1 MFQKINLNV
10 EEKLRK
16 KKMKNS
22 NFVSIGKILNFHGV
36 RGEAK
41 FGYSKNREEFLAK
54 LSDVYIQFDNEY
66 KPFEIASLKFT
77 PKCAII
83 KFKGIDSLNDIIQYK
98 GCIVFAQENV
108 VRENLEEDEFLID
121 ELVGLNVYDGDERV
135 GSVVGVSNNGA
146 SDLLSVKT
154 NSKNICLVPF
164 VKAIVL
170 SVDIKTKRIQI
181 NNIEGLLS

>member
-1 MFQKINLNV
+1 
-10 EEKLRK
+10 
-16 KKMKNS
+16 MKN

-41 FGYSKNREEFLAK
+41 FGYSKNREEFLSK
-54 LSDVYIQFDNEY
+54 LNVAFIQVNGEY
-66 KPFEIASLKFT
+66 KEFEIENIKFT

-83 KFKGIDSLNDIIQYK
+83 KFKNINSLNDIIEYK
-98 GCIVFAQENV
+98 GCLVFAEESII
-108 VRENLEEDEFLID
+108 REHLEDDEFLID
-121 ELVGLNVYDGDERV
+121 ELVGLNVYDGNERV

-154 NSKNICLVPF
+154 NSKNVCLVPF